1 MLVVGRGGES
11 DAYLNTYRRLIS
23 DVILSV
29 GCDAEGAIRADLRL
43 LPLEELS
50 GRVAVFTAGATDAS
64 HLAADVVHV
73 SANLADRAALRRELE
88 GLDADTY
95 LVEVKAAA
103 IDVVA
108 EHALERGKRVVLA
121 ANELVGDGVDDALAS
136 LAPARAAAVRE
147 RRHGEPLPLGDAD
160 LPYSKGLMARALI
173 ATGVPAD
180 RAYQLA
186 RRVEVDL
193 AERRE
198 STVDLERLRGLA
210 REDLGDEEGERA
222 VTQLQR
228 LAELQSLDVPII
240 VLIGGSTGT
249 GKSTVAAEVAH
260 RLGITRVAS
269 TDFIRQTMRAFFS
282 REFMPT
288 IHYSS
293 FEAGEAV
300 DEDVT
305 GDPTVVGFVDQ
316 CRHVCVGV
324 EAAIHRSLTE
334 GWSMV
339 HGGRAPRPGAAAAAR
354 SRAR

>member
-1 MLVVGRGGES
+1 
-11 DAYLNTYRRLIS
+11 
-23 DVILSV
+23 
-29 GCDAEGAIRADLRL
+29 
-43 LPLEELS
+43 
-50 GRVAVFTAGATDAS
+50 
-64 HLAADVVHV
+64 
-73 SANLADRAALRRELE
+73 
-88 GLDADTY
+88 
-95 LVEVKAAA
+95 
-103 IDVVA
+103 
-108 EHALERGKRVVLA
+108 
-121 ANELVGDGVDDALAS
+121 
-136 LAPARAAAVRE
+136 
-147 RRHGEPLPLGDAD
+147 
-160 LPYSKGLMARALI
+160 
-173 ATGVPAD
+173 VPAD

-210 REDLGDEEGERA
+210 RENLGDEEGERA

-339 HGGRAPRPGAAAAAR
+339 MEGVHLVPGLLPPEVNGALIVPVVVEIADADVHRMHFHVRDASTGGIRAMDKYLEKLEDIRRIQTYVVA
-354 SRAR
+354 RARREGVPVVENANVDRTIDQVIELVMRAAERARQVA

>member
-1 MLVVGRGGES
+1 
-11 DAYLNTYRRLIS
+11 
-23 DVILSV
+23 
-29 GCDAEGAIRADLRL
+29 
-43 LPLEELS
+43 
-50 GRVAVFTAGATDAS
+50 
-64 HLAADVVHV
+64 
-73 SANLADRAALRRELE
+73 
-88 GLDADTY
+88 
-95 LVEVKAAA
+95 
-103 IDVVA
+103 
-108 EHALERGKRVVLA
+108 
-121 ANELVGDGVDDALAS
+121 
-136 LAPARAAAVRE
+136 VRE

-198 STVDLERLRGLA
+198 RTVDLERLRGLA
-210 REDLGDEEGERA
+210 RQSLGDEEGERA

-300 DEDVT
+300 DTDVT
-305 GDPTVVGFVDQ
+305 GDPAIAGFVDQ

-339 HGGRAPRPGAAAAAR
+339 MEGVHLVPGLLPSEVDGALIVPVVVEIADADVHRMHFHVRDASTGGIRAMDKYLEKLEDIRRIQTYVVA
-354 SRAR
+354 RARREEVPVIENANVDRTIDQVIELVMRAAERARQTA

>member
-1 MLVVGRGGES
+1 M
-11 DAYLNTYRRLIS
+11 
-23 DVILSV
+23 
-29 GCDAEGAIRADLRL
+29 
-43 LPLEELS
+43 
-50 GRVAVFTAGATDAS
+50 
-64 HLAADVVHV
+64 
-73 SANLADRAALRRELE
+73 
-88 GLDADTY
+88 
-95 LVEVKAAA
+95 
-103 IDVVA
+103 
-108 EHALERGKRVVLA
+108 
-121 ANELVGDGVDDALAS
+121 
-136 LAPARAAAVRE
+136 RE
-147 RRHGEPLPLGDAD
+147 RRHGEPLPLGDAE

-210 REDLGDEEGERA
+210 RENLGDEEGERA

-324 EAAIHRSLTE
+324 DAALHRSLTE

-339 HGGRAPRPGAAAAAR
+339 LEGVHLVPGLVPRALEGALVVHVVLEIADEDVHRLHFHVRDGATGGNRAMDKYLERIEDIRRIQTYISGRARREGVPVVENANVDRAIDGVMGLVMDAAERFREAE
-354 SRAR
+354 

>member
-1 MLVVGRGGES
+1 M
-11 DAYLNTYRRLIS
+11 
-23 DVILSV
+23 
-29 GCDAEGAIRADLRL
+29 
-43 LPLEELS
+43 
-50 GRVAVFTAGATDAS
+50 
-64 HLAADVVHV
+64 
-73 SANLADRAALRRELE
+73 
-88 GLDADTY
+88 
-95 LVEVKAAA
+95 
-103 IDVVA
+103 
-108 EHALERGKRVVLA
+108 
-121 ANELVGDGVDDALAS
+121 
-136 LAPARAAAVRE
+136 RE
-147 RRHGEPLPLGDAD
+147 RRHGEPLPLGDAE

-210 REDLGDEEGERA
+210 RENLGDEEGERA

-339 HGGRAPRPGAAAAAR
+339 MEGVHLVPGLLPPEVEGALIVQVVVEIADADVHRMHFHVRDASTGGIRAMEKYLERLEDIRRIQTYVVA
-354 SRAR
+354 RARREGVPVVENANVDRTIDQVIELVMRAAERARQAA